1 MIQSSITWPHG
12 FQAST
17 DASGEIL
24 VSIGAALQPLLKA
37 GKAREA

>member
-17 DASGEIL
+17 DVSGKTL
-24 VSIGAALQPLLKA
+24 VSIGTALQPLLKA
-37 GKAREA
+37 GKARDA